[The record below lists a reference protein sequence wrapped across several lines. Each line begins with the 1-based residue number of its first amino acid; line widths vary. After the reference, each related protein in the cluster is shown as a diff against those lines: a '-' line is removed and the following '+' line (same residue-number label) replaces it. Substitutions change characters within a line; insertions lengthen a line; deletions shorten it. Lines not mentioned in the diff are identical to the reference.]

1 MLQQRCTHEYLLIW
15 GGDAFILQPPER
27 SAFCWRAGGCSIWEP
42 GLGWTRGRCLSQLC
56 CTVSSRCTPAHVLH
70 RHVPPLAP
78 PCLPTCLQPRELKL
92 LFLVIHKKSP
102 SLDGVVCAFIDLVP
116 GTAEAFLSPACV
128 ISARALEQG
137 LALAAAV
144 SPVLLTLLV

>member
-1 MLQQRCTHEYLLIW
+1 MLEAVRFGNPAW
-15 GGDAFILQPPER
+15 GGREVAVCPS
-27 SAFCWRAGGCSIWEP
+27 SAALFPLA
-42 GLGWTRGRCLSQLC
+42 
-56 CTVSSRCTPAHVLH
+56 AHVLH